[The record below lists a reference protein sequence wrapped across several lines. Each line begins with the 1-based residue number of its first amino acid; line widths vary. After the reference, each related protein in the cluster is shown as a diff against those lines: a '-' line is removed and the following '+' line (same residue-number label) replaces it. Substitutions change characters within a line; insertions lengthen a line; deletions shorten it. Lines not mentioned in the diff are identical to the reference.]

1 VQVRWCGARAGCKL
15 SSPKPLSIRWSRSS
29 QPNSH
34 TFHSRNLK
42 NQTLVSHSLRAQS
55 CTSAPA
61 LHLHC
66 TCSLSV
72 CRCGVSSPLPV
83 GFCHASD
90 RLRRQSTRL
99 SLRCRRR
106 EGWNGSGFWWV
117 RVPQYHYGSASAL
130 AFPSSTITTRRA
142 ACLFRVGSQQQHGD
156 RTAKDGRQITA
167 HTSLCLWYSFCSPR
181 CGPRAAVYLSYTVTE
196 RTVAC
201 RGWWTVLVVVTALAT
216 ISSVVRR
223 CTDHHPRFAT
233 VKHRYISCLLPS

>member
-117 RVPQYHYGSASAL
+117 RVPQYHYGECVSIS
-130 AFPSSTITTRRA
+130 
-142 ACLFRVGSQQQHGD
+142 V
-156 RTAKDGRQITA
+156 
-167 HTSLCLWYSFCSPR
+167 SLLNHHHSPR
-181 CGPRAAVYLSYTVTE
+181 CLLISRGITAATWRQDREGRASDHCTHVALFVVLILFSEMRPSRGSLSVLHSDRKDCGVPRLVDGVGGRH
-196 RTVAC
+196 RTGYHQQCCAS
-201 RGWWTVLVVVTALAT
+201 L
-216 ISSVVRR
+216 
-223 CTDHHPRFAT
+223 H
-233 VKHRYISCLLPS
+233 